1 MSELPDGI
9 PAANEVVPRDSA
21 SGVVVRPA
29 AGGGREVLLGLRSR
43 KSRFMPAN
51 LSFPGGGLDDVDRPG
66 EAGAFERCAAR
77 EVAEETGIRIDP
89 AIWCAAGVRT
99 TPPMFPLRFHTR
111 FFVAQVP
118 AGTGLPEV
126 PPSPEENEEVSFER
140 ADSVL
145 DRWASGECRIPPPAL
160 PIFRVLAE
168 SDHLSVKDLA
178 DRIAAANDQ
187 EQRAPRIEFSPGT
200 WMLPVRTATLP
211 PATHTNVWMPGGRRF
226 VIIDPGSGEDE
237 ENRRLFEVV
246 GRRRALGHEVDSI
259 VLTHHHRDHIAGC
272 VSLAA
277 ELGLPVRAHPDT
289 LDVVQATVPA
299 GRSPR
304 FVAVNDG
311 DEIDLDGVVL
321 RAHHTPGHASGH
333 LVFHLVDRG
342 QLVSG
347 DLLSGLST
355 IMIDPV
361 EGDMGLYL
369 ASLERAR
376 DLGCR
381 QLLPGHGPPLP
392 GKSLDRLIAHRR
404 DRERK
409 IMEQIQAPRSDLSEI
424 ATRAYDDV
432 PQMPLAL
439 TERQTLS
446 HLLWLEK
453 QGKVRRTDDAVRL
466 WSAV

>member
-1 MSELPDGI
+1 
-9 PAANEVVPRDSA
+9 
-21 SGVVVRPA
+21 
-29 AGGGREVLLGLRSR
+29 
-43 KSRFMPAN
+43 
-51 LSFPGGGLDDVDRPG
+51 
-66 EAGAFERCAAR
+66 
-77 EVAEETGIRIDP
+77 
-89 AIWCAAGVRT
+89 
-99 TPPMFPLRFHTR
+99 
-111 FFVAQVP
+111 
-118 AGTGLPEV
+118 
-126 PPSPEENEEVSFER
+126 
-140 ADSVL
+140 
-145 DRWASGECRIPPPAL
+145 
-160 PIFRVLAE
+160 
-168 SDHLSVKDLA
+168 
-178 DRIAAANDQ
+178 
-187 EQRAPRIEFSPGT
+187 
-200 WMLPVRTATLP
+200 MLPVRTATLP

-226 VIIDPGSGEDE
+226 VIIDPGSGEEE

-246 GRRRALGHEVDSI
+246 GRRRALGQEVDSI

-272 VSLAA
+272 VSLAV

-299 GRSPR
+299 GRSLR
-304 FVAVNDG
+304 LVAVNDG

-342 QLVSG
+342 QLVAG

-392 GKSLDRLIAHRR
+392 GKALDRLIAHRR

-409 IMEQIQAPRSDLSEI
+409 IMEQLEAHRSDLREI
-424 ATRAYDDV
+424 ATQTYDDV

-446 HLLWLEK
+446 HLLLLERL
-453 QGKVRRTDDAVRL
+453 GKVRRMDDAARL